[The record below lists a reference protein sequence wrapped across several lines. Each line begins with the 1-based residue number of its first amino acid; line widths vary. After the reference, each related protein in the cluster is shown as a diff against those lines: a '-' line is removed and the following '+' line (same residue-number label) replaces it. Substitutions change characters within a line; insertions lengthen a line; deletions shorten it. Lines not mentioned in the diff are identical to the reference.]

1 MEKADLNIYRSLNR
15 HKVRYVLIGG
25 MAAILYGSPRITK
38 DTDILIEATI
48 ENCQKLLTA
57 LKAVDFGTANLT
69 TAKKILKNEANIFKD
84 YVRLDV
90 LTKIKGIGFEEV
102 WKGKVVKRIKGV
114 RIPIISIPDLIL
126 SKKAVG
132 RDIDLEDVRI
142 LKKIKQLK

>member
-1 MEKADLNIYRSLNR
+1 MEEADLNIYRSLNR

-57 LKAVDFGTANLT
+57 LKAVNFDTANLT
-69 TAKKILKNEANIFKD
+69 TAKKILKNEVNILKD

-90 LTKIKGIGFEEV
+90 LTKIKGVGFEEA
-102 WKGKVVKRIKGV
+102 WKRRAIKRIEGV
-114 RIPIISIPDLIL
+114 RIPIISISDLIL
-126 SKKAVG
+126 SKKAAA
-132 RDIDLEDVRI
+132 RDIDMQDVKI
-142 LKKIKQLK
+142 LKKIKQLR